1 MSDASSNILVLTT
14 LIVQERVKEQ
24 LTEDTTVEEI
34 ARMAFKALEDPNC
47 NFLVTDDEAKFR
59 IGTCVVKLLA
69 KPEDQPRVEAE
80 LNRIRALSAM
90 FSSGRLCAFVDEL
103 QNNEEKPIGLLK
115 IFKEEAGI

>member
-1 MSDASSNILVLTT
+1 MSDTPLVLTT
-14 LIVQERVKEQ
+14 SIVQERVKEQ
-24 LTEDTTVEEI
+24 LMEDTTVEEI

-80 LNRIRALSAM
+80 LGRICALSAV
-90 FSSGRLCAFVDEL
+90 FNGGRLCAFDEL

-115 IFKEEAGI
+115 IFKEETGI